1 MQANEQSSKIV
12 GIYNSRFNVLN
23 QLENQGYDT
32 SNYNEF
38 SINEVNIMSLNKQLD
53 MIIKHGESN
62 KKVFVKYF
70 LHKALRD
77 SYIYEIIEDLF
88 NLESLLDKDDRL
100 IIIAKDDPN
109 QSLISFLKQIYSDE
123 GYFISIIS
131 LKRLQYNLLEHE
143 IVPKHRILDDD
154 EKKNFYD
161 KYGIKNNGQIPEI
174 SRFDPVAQAIG
185 LKPNDICHIQR
196 RSKISVQGDYYRYCI
211 ND

>member
-70 LHKALRD
+70 LHKSLRD

-154 EKKNFYD
+154 EKKNFCD